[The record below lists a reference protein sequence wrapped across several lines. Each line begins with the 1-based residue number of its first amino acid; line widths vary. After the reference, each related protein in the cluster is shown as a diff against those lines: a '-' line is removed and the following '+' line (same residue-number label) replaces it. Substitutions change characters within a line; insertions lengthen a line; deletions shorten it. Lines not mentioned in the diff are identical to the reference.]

1 MGTFVAAEM
10 TTHLWAAGVTMP
22 VRLVQV
28 LKDAQPRNPENA
40 QKSVGRRPTDK
51 PLGRSRVCLGRLATP
66 PGSHELRAEQTHPE
80 GRHKESRPHQGL
92 QPTGA

>member
-1 MGTFVAAEM
+1 
-10 TTHLWAAGVTMP
+10 MP
-22 VRLVQV
+22 VLLMQV
-28 LKDAQPRNPENA
+28 LKDARMRHPENA
-40 QKSVGRRPTDK
+40 QQTVGRNPSDER
-51 PLGRSRVCLGRLATP
+51 LGRSRVCLGRLATL